1 MVMAKTVTV
10 DEKMIELE
18 SEKSKLQDD
27 IYDYKN
33 HIYSIIP
40 LIHIAITGIDVARQK
55 KDICNVDNLLIH
67 PFSHVMGDH
76 GGVLLL
82 EYVSE
87 ILANVVKK
95 LDPNYK
101 RYYGVEEETN
111 GSLE

>member
-1 MVMAKTVTV
+1 MAETVTV
-10 DEKMIELE
+10 DEKMKVLE

-27 IYDYKN
+27 NYDCQSR
-33 HIYSIIP
+33 IDSIIP

-87 ILANVVKK
+87 ILANVVKE
-95 LDPNYK
+95 LDPNYE
-101 RYYGVEEETN
+101 RYYGVEEGTK